1 MLEPDGYNDART
13 AIREIYDRHRGRY
26 GYRRITAQLRN
37 DGMHLNHKT
46 VQKLMVEMNLY
57 GKRKTAKYKSYKG
70 EIGTVAL
77 NVIDRNFT
85 ATAPRDR
92 SQDKGQED
100 ISFSCPGYVQWGD
113 NILHNII
120 SSGPGNGNEDAG

>member
-1 MLEPDGYNDART
+1 MARSTFYYHTKRMLEPDGYNDART

-70 EIGTVAL
+70 EIGTVAP

-85 ATAPRDR
+85 ATAPNQKWATDVTEVKIKDR
-92 SQDKGQED
+92 KIYLS
-100 ISFSCPGYVQWGD
+100 
-113 NILHNII
+113 
-120 SSGPGNGNEDAG
+120 